1 MGLKEMKKNLIIE
14 AALELFLEKSIS
26 DITIKDIAIN
36 IEVGE
41 ATIYRYFEN
50 KENIILLC
58 AERLEKKVFDEYF
71 DLSKYKTGYEKIVEF
86 YNNYLYIFKSHPNY
100 YRFINEFD
108 AFMLSKS
115 NINLDE
121 YASIIDKFK
130 DIFMDA
136 YNEGISDNTIS
147 NIEDIEITYYATS
160 KSLLE
165 LCKKEAIGIDLIR
178 QDKMINKE
186 KLIKKL
192 IDITL
197 NEFKKEV

>member
-14 AALELFLEKSIS
+14 AALELFLEESIS
-26 DITIKDIAIN
+26 DITIKDIATN

-108 AFMLSKS
+108 AFMLAKS
-115 NINLDE
+115 NVDLDE

-130 DIFMDA
+130 DIFMKA
-136 YNEGISDNTIS
+136 YNEGISDNTVS
-147 NIEDIEITYYATS
+147 NIEDVEITYYATS
-160 KSLLE
+160 KALLE
-165 LCKKEAIGIDLIR
+165 LCKKEATGIDLIR

>member
-26 DITIKDIAIN
+26 DITIKDIATN

-130 DIFMDA
+130 AIFMDA

-165 LCKKEAIGIDLIR
+165 LCKKEATGIDLIR